1 MATIDKA
8 ALLAKAQAKLA
19 AQKATTLDDPV
30 LVPGTYPPEL
40 RTPVIKTQDT
50 KGNPMGVLTRGTE
63 ANFWCAMPSHT
74 AHLKNAAEAKFV
86 NHRVRLTRTEE
97 IAQLRQLCKL
107 YPSKFK
113 EI

>member
-19 AQKATTLDDPV
+19 AQKATT